1 MTKYYD
7 KETTPMKYYMFLT
20 RFALIFGLVTN
31 IAKISILISGNPF
44 WADVLFASAIIVL
57 NVLSLIWLRRM
68 EWRGVQALEGLYAI
82 LTLRSSIIGIVQ
94 QAGRLAFS
102 RESIVNIIVEMI
114 VFVLTWVYF
123 NKRRTLFKT
132 VIRRI

>member
-44 WADVLFASAIIVL
+44 WADVLFIAAAIVL
-57 NVLSLIWLRRM
+57 NILSLIWLWRM
-68 EWRGVQALEGLYAI
+68 DWRGAQALGGLYAVLMLYSFI
-82 LTLRSSIIGIVQ
+82 AAIVQ
-94 QAGRLAFS
+94 QKAGMDFS
-102 RESIVNIIVEMI
+102 QSVVNVIAETII
-114 VFVLTWVYF
+114 FVPTWVYF
-123 NKRRTLFKT
+123 NKRRALFKT
-132 VIRRI
+132 DVKHI